1 MKDLERYVERIVASQ
16 TRQEAFDHFCDAM
29 RQQGYD
35 RIAYSLVNDHPSLGL
50 SSKHGLAT
58 SYPEDW
64 MKHYAAHNFSLID
77 PVTQRVLTKRTPFF
91 WSETTD
97 RLDRLSASLRMMNEA
112 ADAGLGDG
120 VGISLR
126 GDGPELVGVG
136 IARSSLPE
144 SQRNKPQDYNFLGG
158 AYLLSTCLHE
168 TYRDLTIKSARAAL
182 SAREHDVLSWGAEG
196 KTDEEI
202 SMILNIAFSTVRFH
216 WQNIF
221 KKLAA
226 NGRTYA
232 ITKALRQQIITPA
245 SVGGPSQKC

>member
-16 TRQEAFDHFCDAM
+16 TTQEAFDIFCEAM
-29 RQQGYD
+29 RQHGYD

-50 SSKHGLAT
+50 PRQHGLAT

-77 PVTQRVLTKRTPFF
+77 PVTQRVLSKRTPFF
-91 WSETTD
+91 WSDTTA
-97 RLDRLSASLRMMNEA
+97 RLDRLSVSLRMMNEA

-120 VGISLR
+120 IGISLR
-126 GDGPELVGVG
+126 GEGTELVGVG
-136 IARSSLPE
+136 IARSSLRGSE
-144 SQRNKPQDYNFLGG
+144 QNKLQDYNLLGG

-182 SAREHDVLSWGAEG
+182 STREHDVLSWAAEG
-196 KTDEEI
+196 KTDEDI
-202 SMILNIAFSTVRFH
+202 GMILGITVNTVRFH
-216 WQNIF
+216 WKNVF

-226 NGRTYA
+226 QGRTYA

-245 SVGGPSQKC
+245 SMRVPYQKR